1 MKNKENISAED
12 VANLLNLP
20 LVTIQRWDHQG
31 KIPSKLI
38 KNRKCFK
45 RSEILQWA
53 KDHDFH
59 VKTDPK
65 KDEKT
70 ANQLLAP
77 AIERGG
83 IYYDVPGRDIIEVYE
98 NVIELL
104 PFLENIY
111 LKEILDELLYREEL
125 ASTGIGNGIAIPH
138 TRERLQLGFDEIH
151 IPVIFLKNQIE
162 FNAIDGNP
170 VSVLFAIFTSNTRDH
185 LMILSRI
192 SQALKDKKLLSILN
206 NRNKNQDLL
215 KQINKIENEFHK

>member
-1 MKNKENISAED
+1 
-12 VANLLNLP
+12 VANLLDLP

-38 KNRKCFK
+38 KNKKCFK

-59 VKTDPK
+59 VKTHQD
-65 KDEKT
+65 KDEIIS
-70 ANQLLAP
+70 NQILAP
-77 AIERGG
+77 AIERGS
-83 IYYDVPGRDIIEVYE
+83 IYYDMPGDDIIDVYE
-98 NVIELL
+98 NTIKQL
-104 PFLENIY
+104 PFLEKIY
-111 LKEILDELLYREEL
+111 LKEILDELLHREEL

-138 TRERLQLGFDEIH
+138 TRERLQLGLDEIH

-162 FNAIDGNP
+162 FNSIDGNP
-170 VSVLFAIFTSNTRDH
+170 VSVLFIIFTSNTRDH
-185 LMILSRI
+185 LMILSRL
-192 SQALKDKKLLSILN
+192 SQTLKDKNLLSILN